1 MIRDGLEDFDYLV
14 LADALLGKQATREFV
29 ARMASD
35 MTTWEHDPAAFE
47 KVRRELGDALDAA
60 QKKGK

>member
-1 MIRDGLEDFDYLV
+1 
-14 LADALLGKQATREFV
+14 
-29 ARMASD
+29 
-35 MTTWEHDPAAFE
+35 MTTWERDPLALE